1 MAEYQGYL
9 IKIGND
15 IFPMK
20 YIVSDSYTSTDNQR
34 TELKAYRNA
43 SNYLKRQTSPNF
55 KTKIEFET
63 PPLYLNE
70 MKKIRKL
77 INAGT
82 VNSKERKVKIQYWNT
97 EELRYKRAYMY
108 MPDVDYT
115 VKNSFGNELLYNP
128 IKFSFIE
135 Y

>member
-1 MAEYQGYL
+1 MAEYLGYL
-9 IKIGND
+9 LKIKNE

-20 YIVSDSYTSTDNQR
+20 YIASDSYTSTDNQR

-43 SNYLKRQTSPNF
+43 NNLLIRQTSPNY

-63 PPLYLNE
+63 PPLYLSDV
-70 MKKIRKL
+70 KKIKNI
-77 INAGT
+77 INGGM
-82 VNSKERKVKIQYWNT
+82 VNAKERKVKILYWNT
-97 EELRYKRAYMY
+97 EELRYKNAYMY
-108 MPDVDYT
+108 MPDIDYT
-115 VKNSFGNELLYNP
+115 IKNSYGKELLYNP